1 MSVAL
6 TFVTPPP
13 GLASLTDFI
22 LDEVA
27 GASGL
32 YSLHAAADPG
42 IRLYVLDAGVYLTW
56 YTPVISDEQCLAL
69 DVKVP
74 EDAMVLVIA
83 NASAAGTTANLMA
96 PIVVNANTGASAQVI
111 LEGQEWPLQ
120 AELTTRSA

>member
-13 GLASLTDFI
+13 GLALLTDFI

-32 YSLHAAADPG
+32 YSLQAAADPS
-42 IRLYVLDAGVYLTW
+42 IRLYVLDAAVYLTW

-69 DVKVP
+69 DVNVP

-83 NASAAGTTANLMA
+83 NASEAGTTANLMA
-96 PIVVNANTGASAQVI
+96 PIVVNANTGVSAQVI

-120 AELTTRSA
+120 AELTARSA